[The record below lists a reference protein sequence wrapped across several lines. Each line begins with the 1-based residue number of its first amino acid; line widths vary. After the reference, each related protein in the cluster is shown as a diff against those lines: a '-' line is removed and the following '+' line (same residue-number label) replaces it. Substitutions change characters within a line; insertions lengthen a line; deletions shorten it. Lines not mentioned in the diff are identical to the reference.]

1 MPTRNRSHPLRLL
14 LALLMLAL
22 SGCATSSPP
31 PSLPPGPLAVTVPC
45 LKPDPAPLPAV
56 EAARQP
62 VQFSAELS
70 TLLDDAQKLL
80 DSNTPPSSKP

>member
-1 MPTRNRSHPLRLL
+1 MPTRNRSLSSKLQP
-14 LALLMLAL
+14 ALLMLAL

-56 EAARQP
+56 EAARRP
-62 VQFSAELS
+62 ADFSGELS

-80 DSNTPPSSKP
+80 QSSTQPSQKP

>member
-1 MPTRNRSHPLRLL
+1 MPTRLRSPLLRLPP
-14 LALLMLAL
+14 ALLMLAL
-22 SGCATSSPP
+22 SACATPSPP
-31 PSLPPGPLAVTVPC
+31 PKLPEGPLVVQTPC

-62 VQFSAELS
+62 ADFSAELS

-80 DSNTPPSSKP
+80 DNNMQPLPKP